1 MSEAMTYFLL
11 KMHMSPSMIDQWI
24 EARARVKRDKDG
36 EIYKQLKLTLL
47 FIKKN
52 QRHIS
57 LLIVRSHYYP
67 IRQISFHSPCTR
79 NHTDSNDDK
88 A

>member
-1 MSEAMTYFLL
+1 
-11 KMHMSPSMIDQWI
+11 MIDQWI

-67 IRQISFHSPCTR
+67 IRQISFHSRVHGITR
-79 NHTDSNDDK
+79 IQTMTRLNTS
-88 A
+88 